1 MMLHTVSTSM
11 IIGYLI
17 SASVSIKIA
26 AFTVDSLP
34 HHTRRSS
41 NHQGI
46 SFQLQ
51 ARSDRSR
58 NVNITPQHSALAQVL
73 ANQYGFDIS
82 AVQPSSKQPGAKIT
96 AADVEYHAWKISQPP
111 CTSDALEVA
120 YSLGLDLNEL
130 YDDDDREYVMNM
142 ADIQLYT
149 ENSRSLRMSSQVKKK
164 NIDNEPTKKMKK
176 MKALDKRVEQNVEK
190 LTYTA
195 MQAAM
200 TVTDGIV
207 QQVQSQ
213 ILKGVQNSSSEL
225 GKDFMADMKDKNNDE
240 IVTVADFDLELAIE
254 IQEALSIAEEPSM
267 VSFQPDDQQNNSNGA
282 VVGDGYDME
291 ELRSMTC
298 TQLKDELR
306 QRGMKISGKKAELV
320 DRLLYWADPV

>member
-130 YDDDDREYVMNM
+130 YDDDDREYVMDM

-254 IQEALSIAEEPSM
+254 IQEALSIAEEPM